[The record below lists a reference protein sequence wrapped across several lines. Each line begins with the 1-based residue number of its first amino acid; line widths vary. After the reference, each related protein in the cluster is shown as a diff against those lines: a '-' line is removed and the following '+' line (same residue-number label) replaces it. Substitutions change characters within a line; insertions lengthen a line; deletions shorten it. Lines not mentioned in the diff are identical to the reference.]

1 MIRDRLLRLWNHPQ
15 PVRLV
20 IRKCLSHFPLPF
32 ALGLELGSLP
42 YHRYAYGMLESA
54 KLAAAL
60 GLREMSAIEFGVAGG
75 NGLVA
80 MESFAREIHR
90 MTGVKILCHGFDR
103 GAGLPRPVDYRD
115 QPYYWVE
122 GSYVCNESKL
132 KARLNGTRIYW
143 GEIAETVGEFSGPP
157 VGFVSI
163 DVDLYSSAR
172 DALRIFDVA
181 DHLPRVFC
189 WLDDTFHRFRS
200 DMCFYSDRTGERL
213 AVREF
218 NEGHPRMTIERLEV
232 PAHMLVSLTPG
243 MYIFHDFD
251 HPLYCAPLGRVHQS
265 PLR

>member
-1 MIRDRLLRLWNHPQ
+1 MIRERLFRLWNHPQ
-15 PVRLV
+15 PVRFA
-20 IRKCLSHFPLPF
+20 IRKALSHFPLPF
-32 ALGLELGSLP
+32 RLGLELGALP
-42 YHRYAYGMLESA
+42 YHRYAYAMLEAS

-60 GLREMSAIEFGVAGG
+60 GLREISAVEFGIGGG

-80 MESFAREIHR
+80 MESFAHEIWR
-90 MTGVKILCHGFDR
+90 ATGVNVACHGFDL
-103 GAGLPRPVDYRD
+103 GTGLPKPKDYRD

-122 GSYVCNESKL
+122 GSYACDVAKL
-132 KARLNGTRIYW
+132 KSRLNGTKLYW
-143 GEIAETVGEFSGPP
+143 GDIAETVARFSGPP
-157 VGFVSI
+157 VGFVSV

-172 DALRIFDVA
+172 HALRIFDVA
-181 DHLPRVFC
+181 DHLPRAFC

-218 NEGHPRMTIERLEV
+218 NEAHPRMSIERLDV

-243 MYIFHDFD
+243 MHILHDFD
-251 HPLYCAPLGRVHQS
+251 HPLYCTPLGRAYQT